1 MAVRGRRQQIL
12 EAASVLFST
21 KGYHGTTIRD
31 IADESGL
38 LSGSLY
44 AHIRTKEDLLFEITN
59 HVADAFLER
68 LTPIAASSDP
78 PAHKFRAALAAH
90 VGVVAENLPAG
101 AVFCHEWRA
110 LGGERRQLIQEKR
123 DAYEQL
129 WARIIEEGVEN
140 GDFAPELSRFS
151 RIVTLSVA
159 NWLYQWYHPDGDLTP
174 EEVSDALADV
184 ILNGLAR
191 RECS

>member
-1 MAVRGRRQQIL
+1 MAGRGRRQQIL

-44 AHIRTKEDLLFEITN
+44 AHIRTKEDLLFEITDA
-59 HVADAFLER
+59 VADAFLER
-68 LTPIAASSDP
+68 LTPIVESQAAP
-78 PAHKFRAALAAH
+78 EEKFRSALAAH
-90 VGVVAENLPAG
+90 VAVVSDNLPAG

-110 LGGERRQLIQEKR
+110 LGDERRSVIQAKR
-123 DAYEQL
+123 DAYERL
-129 WARIIEEGVEN
+129 WDQIIQEGVAR
-140 GDFAPELSRFS
+140 GDFAPELARFS

-159 NWLYQWYHPDGDLTP
+159 NWLYQWYHPDGDLNP
-174 EEVSDALADV
+174 DQVSEALADV
-184 ILNGLAR
+184 ILNGLSR
-191 RECS
+191 REG